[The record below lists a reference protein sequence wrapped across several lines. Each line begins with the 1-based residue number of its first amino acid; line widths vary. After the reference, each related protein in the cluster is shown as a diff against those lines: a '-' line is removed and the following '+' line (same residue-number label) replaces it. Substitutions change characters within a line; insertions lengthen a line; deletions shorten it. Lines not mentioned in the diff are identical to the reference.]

1 MLYRTVY
8 IGNPAIL
15 RLKDRQMR
23 IRTTADDM
31 DLGSIPVEDIG
42 LVIID
47 HSWVTITQGLIQALV
62 ENNAVIV
69 SCDQSHMPL
78 GMMISERG
86 HTECSE
92 RIKVQVEA
100 SDALKKQLWSQI
112 VKAKLSR
119 QRELLCR
126 LSLPY
131 EPMDDYV
138 RMVKPGDETNMEGVG
153 ARYYWGRLFSE
164 DFRRGQT
171 DDLPNV
177 LLNYGYAILRATVA
191 RALTSTGLLLV
202 LGLFHRNKYNPYCL
216 ADDLM
221 EPFRPF
227 IDALAI
233 EWLADHALEEGFT
246 KEARAHM
253 LQCATMDVRA
263 GDKLS
268 PLLVAVRDA
277 ASSLYACYT
286 GRKRKLVFPSFP

>member
-1 MLYRTVY
+1 MLIPFFTFLVMLYRTVY

-15 RLKDRQMR
+15 RLKDRQMK

-112 VKAKLSR
+112 VKSKLSR
-119 QRELLCR
+119 QSELLCR
-126 LSLPY
+126 LNLPY
-131 EPMDDYV
+131 EQMDDYI
-138 RMVKPGDETNMEGVG
+138 RMVKSGDETNMEG
-153 ARYYWGRLFSE
+153 
-164 DFRRGQT
+164 
-171 DDLPNV
+171 
-177 LLNYGYAILRATVA
+177 
-191 RALTSTGLLLV
+191 
-202 LGLFHRNKYNPYCL
+202 
-216 ADDLM
+216 
-221 EPFRPF
+221 
-227 IDALAI
+227 
-233 EWLADHALEEGFT
+233 
-246 KEARAHM
+246 
-253 LQCATMDVRA
+253 
-263 GDKLS
+263 
-268 PLLVAVRDA
+268 
-277 ASSLYACYT
+277 
-286 GRKRKLVFPSFP
+286 